1 MEKLKS
7 DILEDVHKIN
17 SDFISLIKSNIKSD
31 SKSYFSLNKNKEYNE
46 KFKRIKIL

>member
-1 MEKLKS
+1 MKLFQINEK
-7 DILEDVHKIN
+7 N
-17 SDFISLIKSNIKSD
+17 SDFISLNESNIKSD